1 MSRVLFIPRRAG
13 KFLEYARLL
22 WTEATT
28 GPNALNEARRR
39 EREAVV
45 RYLRRASA
53 RWGPPEAAALDIEAN
68 RIAGGA
74 HYR

>member
-1 MSRVLFIPRRAG
+1 MMR
-13 KFLEYARLL
+13 FLDYARLL

-39 EREAVV
+39 EREQIV
-45 RYLRRASA
+45 RWLREGAGRPASA
-53 RWGPPEAAALDIEAN
+53 VHARSEIERAAN
-68 RIAGGA
+68 MIAGGA